1 MVSFMMRQAAA
12 VQAQRTS
19 VPDEF
24 RPVFA
29 KEQTVRIVLGL
40 YDHRLTDEGMDNL
53 LTGEWKV
60 TPVADRMEL
69 RSSGPRVKWN
79 CSGMILNSIRVLPL
93 ATVLQKTGNTGCS
106 SRVTHQ

>member
-1 MVSFMMRQAAA
+1 MSWKCQEPLNSRALPDGD
-12 VQAQRTS
+12 S

-60 TPVADRMEL
+60 TRRQSLTGRGCGTPVRE
-69 RSSGPRVKWN
+69 
-79 CSGMILNSIRVLPL
+79 
-93 ATVLQKTGNTGCS
+93 
-106 SRVTHQ
+106 